1 MEKLKLWSFD
11 YYTNVYS
18 DFVFV
23 YIRKNKKLVTVAKIE
38 NNKDLLKNI
47 RFLLVNDF
55 TYDKKYDIMIKI
67 YKENQK
73 SDKFF
78 DYWKARDQAINT
90 QEYKN
95 IEKQKQE
102 LLKKY

>member
-1 MEKLKLWSFD
+1 MKNLKLWSFD
-11 YYTNVYS
+11 YYTSVYS

-23 YIRKNKKLVTVAKIE
+23 YIRKNKKLVTTAKIE
-38 NNKDLLKNI
+38 NDENLLKNI

-67 YKENQK
+67 YKEKQK
-73 SDKFF
+73 TDKFF

-90 QEYKN
+90 KEYEN